1 MHQRRTCDQ
10 SSSFSAPR
18 SWPTTDSSYL
28 HRWRKLCCGQCT
40 TRILVWSRGRER
52 LLFFCVDG
60 VTSAEKTTL
69 KQVNGDTDSEVANM
83 GEGTWRVCWVG
94 LSLNQMIALR
104 NATQQLSPAPEE
116 RWESAFFS
124 ATSSI
129 GEQTQGSY
137 LPIVPTVTRL
147 VTGSTWTVTVYDG
160 YSKYSQTCSSSS
172 TSCSVNQVATLSPGE
187 HTITTTITGY
197 AGSGSTISRS
207 QPASVWCD

>member
-1 MHQRRTCDQ
+1 MTNRHRFRRLAHGLLLTAAICIGGA
-10 SSSFSAPR
+10 SSAAANAPR
-18 SWPTTDSSYL
+18 EF
-28 HRWRKLCCGQCT
+28 
-40 TRILVWSRGRER
+40 WSGAGGER

-207 QPASVWCD
+207 QPASVVRLIA